1 MTLEQLRIFI
11 AVAQFEH
18 VTKAAEQ
25 LGLTQ
30 SAASAAVAALEQRH
44 ATPLFHRVGRRIQ
57 LTEAGQIFLVEA
69 KAVVARATAAEL
81 VLQELS
87 EMKRGT
93 LLVQASQTIATY
105 WLPRRLIHF
114 RQLRP
119 HIQIKVGIGNTAQ
132 VAKAVLDGAVELGF
146 VEGEIDETT
155 LSCETVA
162 YDHLVLVVGVK
173 HPWAGRTSVE
183 PKELIKTTWVLR
195 EPGSGTRST
204 FETSLARLDI
214 RGNDLD
220 VAIELPSNECVR
232 MAVEAGIGATV
243 ISELVVSESV
253 NRGTLHKIS
262 LNLPAR
268 PFHAVRHRERHQSRA
283 SKEILNLIADQTL
296 APPEVL

>member
-44 ATPLFHRVGRRIQ
+44 ATPLFHRIGRRIQ

-87 EMKRGT
+87 ELRRGT
-93 LLVQASQTIATY
+93 LVVQASQTIATY
-105 WLPRRLIHF
+105 WLPRRLIRF
-114 RQLRP
+114 RQLYP
-119 HIQIKVGIGNTAQ
+119 HVQIRVAIGNTAQ

-146 VEGEIDETT
+146 IEGEIDESA
-155 LSCETVA
+155 LSCETIA
-162 YDHLVLVVGVK
+162 HDHLVLVVGAT
-173 HPWAGRTSVE
+173 HPWAGRVSVDL
-183 PKELIKTTWVLR
+183 KELIKTTWVLR

-204 FETSLARLDI
+204 FEVSLARLGI

-220 VAIELPSNECVR
+220 IAIELPSNECVR

-243 ISELVVSESV
+243 ISELVVSESID
-253 NRGTLHKIS
+253 RGTLHKIS

-268 PFHAVRHRERHQSRA
+268 PFQAVRHRERHQSRA
-283 SKEILNLIADQTL
+283 SKEILSLIADQTL
-296 APPEVL
+296 APL